1 MNKRILT
8 PLGEIQIYIDNIR
21 SDYEHQQHRKNIK
34 SLLER
39 PLAGC
44 YQIVIS
50 KKDWQTI
57 RCVVSF
63 YDAELPNEGASGERY
78 LYSEFVK
85 DNIVLTIGAEDDNTA
100 FDTKRIPCGVEYVRR
115 TPIDKV
121 MFGIAWATDYEGQ
134 FDIRTQLA
142 TDWY

>member
-1 MNKRILT
+1 M
-8 PLGEIQIYIDNIR
+8 
-21 SDYEHQQHRKNIK
+21 
-34 SLLER
+34 
-39 PLAGC
+39 AGC

-85 DNIVLTIGAEDDNTA
+85 DNIVLTIGAGDDNTA
-100 FDTKRIPCGVEYVRR
+100 FDTNRIPCGVEYVRR
-115 TPIDKV
+115 APIDKV